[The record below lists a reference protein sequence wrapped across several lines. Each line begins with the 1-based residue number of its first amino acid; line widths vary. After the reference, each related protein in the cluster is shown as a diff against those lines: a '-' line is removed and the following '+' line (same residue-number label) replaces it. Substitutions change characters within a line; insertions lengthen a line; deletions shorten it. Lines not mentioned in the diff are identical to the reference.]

1 MEAVRPPE
9 RRDPAQRHDLCGRLR
24 IQRGCT
30 SPGME
35 ARYPDRKP
43 QRRQGPLP
51 HSRPA
56 RNEGDERRG
65 GRGRGCERRRGSRP
79 EAIGEAHR
87 RSGPLRARKTYARS
101 MYAPSL
107 VLTLIFS
114 PELTKGGTWTISPVS
129 VLAGLNEVVTVAFL
143 MLGSVSVT
151 VSTTEGG
158 SSTPIGRSL

>member
-1 MEAVRPPE
+1 MIYVADSESNGVAPHPGWKRGIRIGSLKDGKVLYRIPDPLEMKGTSAAEGVAVDAKGNVYGGEVGP
-9 RRDPAQRHDLCGRLR
+9 
-24 IQRGCT
+24 
-30 SPGME
+30 
-35 ARYPDRKP
+35 
-43 QRRQGPLP
+43 RQ
-51 HSRPA
+51 
-56 RNEGDERRG
+56 
-65 GRGRGCERRRGSRP
+65 
-79 EAIGEAHR
+79 IGEAHR